1 MADRIEEIKYHL
13 AAAEGPD
20 RQSSHHMWV
29 AAQLIWEEIEEGKS
43 RRQLAQE
50 IGKSHTHVRYMYNC
64 WDLVGRK
71 VMTGEA
77 DTEALPNFNEVY
89 HSTEVRGDPDEQ
101 GRGEGKRRERELDD
115 HSAHG
120 LAMKAASVIN
130 ELASNPAFWPLMTEE
145 DWMVIRE
152 LPAVI
157 RSMLRE
163 SGHR

>member
-1 MADRIEEIKYHL
+1 MDGRIEKIKHHL

-20 RQSSHHMWV
+20 RQASHHLWV
-29 AAQLIWEEIEEGKS
+29 ASQLIWEEVEAGTS

-71 VMTGEA
+71 VMTGAA
-77 DTEALPNFNEVY
+77 DTEALPSFNEVY
-89 HSTEVRGDPDEQ
+89 HSTEVRGDSDQ
-101 GRGEGKRRERELDD
+101 GSGDGKRREREVDD

-120 LAMKAASVIN
+120 LTSRAATAIN

-152 LPAVI
+152 IPAVI
-157 RSMLRE
+157 RSMIRE
-163 SGHR
+163 SGH